1 MDWNRQDMEN
11 MSATDSLY
19 MLQTLYD
26 KDANHLAMLKKQV
39 NEIHE
44 EQGKILNLMIKFFF
58 MKYDEEFSF
67 KKDQIEVTVCFLFND
82 GTEVTV
88 VSNAQYI
95 ISGIESEIEENNSPS
110 TSAIVRSIDPITI
123 KSFLRRLSIEEPKI
137 LFVEKTFRNY
147 VVRRTAE
154 DYEE

>member
-44 EQGKILNLMIKFFF
+44 EQGKILNLMIRFFF
-58 MKYDEEFSF
+58 MKYDEELSF
-67 KKDQIEVTVCFLFND
+67 KKDQVEVRVCFLFND
-82 GTEVTV
+82 GTKVTV

-95 ISGIESEIEENNSPS
+95 ISGIESEMEEDNLPS
-110 TSAIVRSIDPITI
+110 SVVRSIDPITV
-123 KSFLRRLSIEEPKI
+123 KSFLRRLSMEEPKI
-137 LFVEKTFRNY
+137 LFVEKTFRNH

>member
-1 MDWNRQDMEN
+1 
-11 MSATDSLY
+11 
-19 MLQTLYD
+19 
-26 KDANHLAMLKKQV
+26 
-39 NEIHE
+39 
-44 EQGKILNLMIKFFF
+44 